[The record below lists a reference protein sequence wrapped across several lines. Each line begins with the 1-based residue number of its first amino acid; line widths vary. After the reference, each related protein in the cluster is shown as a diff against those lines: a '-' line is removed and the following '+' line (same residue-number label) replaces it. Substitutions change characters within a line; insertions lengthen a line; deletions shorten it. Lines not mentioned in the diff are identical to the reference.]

1 MSDVDVIWDG
11 VLGVV
16 RGELTTPVFKT
27 WFEHA
32 RAVSVDAE
40 GVFVIGVQNDFARE
54 WFESRYSS
62 LIRSAVEQVTGEAL
76 EIRVVVDRDAAPK
89 EGDGSA
95 GSDAGQ
101 ADAPPAGD
109 VGAADAGAIE
119 LTIEVSEEKR
129 VKEASEG
136 AFSSKYTFDTFV
148 TGESNR
154 FACTAALAVAEAP
167 GLSYNP
173 LFIYGGAGLGKTHL
187 LQAIGHYVTRHYPHK
202 KVVYVSTEQFT
213 NDFINSIRDRDSNR
227 IEGFRR
233 RYRDND
239 VLLVDDVQFL
249 KGKEGIQ
256 EEFFHTFN
264 TLQQHGKA
272 VVLSS
277 DRPPKDI
284 ATLEDRL
291 RSRFSMGLITDI
303 QPPDLETRIAIL
315 RRKVDTDGLEIPD
328 DVLEYAASRISSN
341 VRELE
346 GALTRIAAY
355 GSLSRHTIDL
365 DLAKGVLQDAFPER
379 STRPISIATIQ
390 REVCKFYSITQAELV
405 GSKRSQSIVYPRQ
418 IAMYLA
424 RELTDLSLPKIGDAF
439 GGRDHT
445 TVMHATAKIKKMMNA
460 QREVYN
466 QIQSLTNLIRQQS

>member
-1 MSDVDVIWDG
+1 MSDVNVIWDG
-11 VLGVV
+11 VLDVV

-40 GVFVIGVQNDFARE
+40 GTFVIGVQNDFARE

-62 LIRSAVEQVTGEAL
+62 LIRSAVEQVTGETL
-76 EIRVVVDRDAAPK
+76 VIRVIVDRDTP
-89 EGDGSA
+89 SA
-95 GSDAGQ
+95 TAEELQ
-101 ADAPPAGD
+101 LAEEA
-109 VGAADAGAIE
+109 AADPQTIE
-119 LTIEVSEEKR
+119 RDIEVSEER
-129 VKEASEG
+129 RLKEVSAG
-136 AFSSKYTFDTFV
+136 AFSARYTFDTFV
-148 TGESNR
+148 IGESNR

-187 LQAIGHYVTRHYPHK
+187 LQAIGHYVTSHYPHK
-202 KVVYVSTEQFT
+202 KVIYVSTEQFT

-227 IEGFRR
+227 IDGFRR

-264 TLQQHGKA
+264 ALQQHGKT

-303 QPPDLETRIAIL
+303 QPPDVETRIAIL
-315 RRKVDTDGLEIPD
+315 RRKVETEGLEIPD
-328 DVLEYAASRISSN
+328 DVLEYAAGRISSN

-355 GSLSRHTIDL
+355 GSLSRHLIDL

-379 STRPISIATIQ
+379 STRPISISIIQ
-390 REVCKFYSITQAELV
+390 REVCKYYSIGNSELV
-405 GSKRSQSIVYPRQ
+405 GSKRSQNIVYPRQ

-424 RELTDLSLPKIGDAF
+424 RELTDLSLPKIGEAF

-466 QIQSLTNLIRQQS
+466 QIQALTNTIRQQS

>member
-1 MSDVDVIWDG
+1 MLAEENHMTDVNTTWDR

-16 RGELTTPVFKT
+16 RRELTTPVYKT
-27 WFEHA
+27 FFEHA
-32 RAVSVDAE
+32 RPVSLEPD
-40 GVFVIGVQNDFARE
+40 GPFVIGVQSEFARD
-54 WFESRYSS
+54 WFETRYSS
-62 LIRSAVEQVTGEAL
+62 LLRSAVAQVTGRD
-76 EIRVVVDRDAAPK
+76 IDTRVVIDSEAGGDEQADQSAEHAESDPDVDRLSLEMDA
-89 EGDGSA
+89 
-95 GSDAGQ
+95 
-101 ADAPPAGD
+101 
-109 VGAADAGAIE
+109 
-119 LTIEVSEEKR
+119 SEEKR
-129 VKEASEG
+129 VQDASAG
-136 AFSSKYTFDTFV
+136 DFVARYTFDTFV
-148 TGESNR
+148 IGESNR

-187 LQAIGHYVTRHYPHK
+187 LQAVGHYVRGNYPHK

-213 NDFINSIRDRDSNR
+213 NEFINSIRDRTSNR
-227 IEGFRR
+227 IDGFRL
-233 RYRDND
+233 RYRSSD

-264 TLQQHGKA
+264 ALQQSGKA

-277 DRPPKDI
+277 DRPPKEI

-291 RSRFSMGLITDI
+291 QSRFSMGLITDI

-315 RRKVDTDGLEIPD
+315 RRKVEADHLVVPD
-328 DVLEYAASRISSN
+328 DVLEYTAGLVSSN

-346 GALTRIAAY
+346 GALTRVAAY
-355 GSLSRHTIDL
+355 GSLSRHPVDL
-365 DLAKGVLQDAFPER
+365 DLAKTVLQDAFPER
-379 STRPISIATIQ
+379 TTRPIPVSSIQ
-390 REVCKFYSITQAELV
+390 REVCKYYSISHTELV
-405 GSKRSQSIVYPRQ
+405 SSKRSQNIVYPRQ

-424 RELTDLSLPKIGDAF
+424 RELTDLSLPKIGEEF

-445 TVMHATAKIKKMMNA
+445 TVMHATKKIQKLLSA

-466 QIQSLTNLIRQQS
+466 QVQSLTTTIRQHA

>member
-1 MSDVDVIWDG
+1 MSDVNVIWDG
-11 VLGVV
+11 VLDVV

-32 RAVSVDAE
+32 RPVSLDTD
-40 GVFVIGVQNDFARE
+40 GVFVIGVQNEFARE

-62 LIRSAVEQVTGEAL
+62 LIRSAVSQVTGEGMD
-76 EIRVVVDRDAAPK
+76 IRVVIDREAA
-89 EGDGSA
+89 ESA
-95 GSDAGQ
+95 VSSVSTSD
-101 ADAPPAGD
+101 
-109 VGAADAGAIE
+109 V
-119 LTIEVSEEKR
+119 EVESIARDLEANEEKR
-129 VKEASEG
+129 LQEASAG
-136 AFSSKYTFDTFV
+136 DFGPKYTFDTFV

-187 LQAIGHYVTRHYPHK
+187 LQAIGHYVRKNYSHK

-227 IEGFRR
+227 IDGFRQ
-233 RYRDND
+233 RYRNSD

-264 TLQQHGKA
+264 ALQQHGKA

-315 RRKVDTDGLEIPD
+315 RRKVDTERLVVPD
-328 DVLEYAASRISSN
+328 DVLEYTAGRVSSN

-355 GSLSRHTIDL
+355 GSLSRHPVDL
-365 DLAKGVLQDAFPER
+365 ELAKTVLQDAFPER
-379 STRPISIATIQ
+379 STRPIAVSTIQ
-390 REVCKFYSITQAELV
+390 REVCKYYSISHSELV
-405 GSKRSQSIVYPRQ
+405 GSKRSQNIVYPRQ

-424 RELTDLSLPKIGDAF
+424 RELTDMSLPKIGDEF

-445 TVMHATAKIKKMMNA
+445 TVMHATAKIQKLMNA

-466 QIQSLTNLIRQQS
+466 QIQSLTNTIRQQT

>member
-1 MSDVDVIWDG
+1 MADVNVIWDG
-11 VLGVV
+11 VLDVV
-16 RGELTTPVFKT
+16 RSELTTPVFKT

-32 RAVSVDAE
+32 RPLSLEQD
-40 GVFVIGVQNDFARE
+40 GVFVIGVQNEFARE
-54 WFESRYSS
+54 WFETRYSS
-62 LIRSAVEQVTGEAL
+62 LIRSAVSQVTGEGFD
-76 EIRVVVDRDAAPK
+76 IRVIIDRERAGSEGSATASDVEQEEQQAPLDVETAEERRVRDAASG
-89 EGDGSA
+89 EFA
-95 GSDAGQ
+95 
-101 ADAPPAGD
+101 
-109 VGAADAGAIE
+109 
-119 LTIEVSEEKR
+119 T
-129 VKEASEG
+129 
-136 AFSSKYTFDTFV
+136 KYTFDTFV
-148 TGESNR
+148 IGQSNQ

-187 LQAIGHYVTRHYPHK
+187 LQAIGHYVRKNYSHK

-213 NDFINSIRDRDSNR
+213 NDFINSIRDRNSNR
-227 IEGFRR
+227 IDGFRQ
-233 RYRDND
+233 RYRSSD

-264 TLQQHGKA
+264 ALQQAGKA

-315 RRKVDTDGLEIPD
+315 RRKVDTERLEVPD
-328 DVLEYAASRISSN
+328 DVLEYTAGLVSSN

-355 GSLSRHTIDL
+355 GSLSRRTVDL
-365 DLAKGVLQDAFPER
+365 ELAKTVLQDAFPER
-379 STRPISIATIQ
+379 STRPIAVSAIQ
-390 REVCKFYSITQAELV
+390 REVCKYYSISHSELV
-405 GSKRSQSIVYPRQ
+405 GSKRSQNIVYPRQ

-424 RELTDLSLPKIGDAF
+424 RELTDLSLPKIGDEF

-445 TVMHATAKIKKMMNA
+445 TVMHATAKIQKLMNA

-466 QIQSLTNLIRQQS
+466 QIQSLTNTIRQHA

>member
-1 MSDVDVIWDG
+1 MSDMNIIWDG
-11 VLGVV
+11 VLEVV
-16 RGELTTPVFKT
+16 REELTTPVYKT

-32 RAVSVDAE
+32 HAVGIDPDGTFAV
-40 GVFVIGVQNDFARE
+40 GVQNEFARE

-62 LIRSAVEQVTGEAL
+62 LIRSALTQVTGEDL
-76 EIRVVVDRDAAPK
+76 GLRIVVDRDGEP
-89 EGDGSA
+89 
-95 GSDAGQ
+95 
-101 ADAPPAGD
+101 
-109 VGAADAGAIE
+109 V
-119 LTIEVSEEKR
+119 VSEEEP
-129 VKEASEG
+129 VSSEDATDPLALTLEASEQMRLKQASEG
-136 AFSSKYTFDTFV
+136 QFGSKYTFDTFV
-148 TGESNR
+148 AGESNR
-154 FACTAALAVAEAP
+154 FAYTAALAVAEAP

-187 LQAIGHYVTRHYPHK
+187 LQAIGHYVTAHYPHK

-239 VLLVDDVQFL
+239 VLLIDDVQFL

-264 TLQQHGKA
+264 ALQQHGKA

-315 RRKVDTDGLEIPD
+315 RRKVEAERLDIPNE
-328 DVLEYAASRISSN
+328 VLEYTAGRVSSN

-355 GSLSRHTIDL
+355 GSLSRHPIDL
-365 DLAKGVLQDAFPER
+365 DLAKSVLQDAFPER
-379 STRPISIATIQ
+379 SIRPISIAAIK
-390 REVCKFYSITQAELV
+390 REVCKYYSISESELT
-405 GSKRSQSIVYPRQ
+405 GSKRSRSIVYPRQ

-445 TVMHATAKIKKMMNA
+445 TVIHAKDKILKMMTA

-466 QIQSLTNLIRQQS
+466 QIQALTNSIRQQG

>member
-1 MSDVDVIWDG
+1 MLADGAVVSDVTTIWDG
-11 VLGVV
+11 VLAVV
-16 RGELTTPVFKT
+16 RSELTTPVYKT

-32 RAVSVDAE
+32 RPVSLDTD
-40 GVFVIGVQNDFARE
+40 GVFVIGVQNEFARD
-54 WFESRYSS
+54 WFETRYSS
-62 LIRSAVEQVTGEAL
+62 LIRSALTQVTGESL
-76 EIRVVVDRDAAPK
+76 DIRVVIDR
-89 EGDGSA
+89 EG
-95 GSDAGQ
+95 
-101 ADAPPAGD
+101 PAGE
-109 VGAADAGAIE
+109 APAAGAGHAGADSAVEPLNLDIE
-119 LTIEVSEEKR
+119 ASEEKR
-129 VKEASEG
+129 LLDASAG
-136 AFSSKYTFDTFV
+136 AFGARYTFDTFV
-148 TGESNR
+148 IGESNR

-187 LQAIGHYVTRHYPHK
+187 LQAVGHYVRKNYPHK

-213 NDFINSIRDRDSNR
+213 NEFINSIRDRTSNR
-227 IEGFRR
+227 IDGFRV
-233 RYRDND
+233 RYRSSD

-264 TLQQHGKA
+264 ALQQSGKA

-277 DRPPKDI
+277 DRPPSEI

-315 RRKVDTDGLEIPD
+315 RRKVDSDRLVIPA
-328 DVLEYAASRISSN
+328 DVLEYTAGLVCSN

-346 GALTRIAAY
+346 GALTRVAAY
-355 GSLSRHTIDL
+355 GSLSRHQVDL
-365 DLAKGVLQDAFPER
+365 DLAKKVLTDAFPER
-379 STRPISIATIQ
+379 STRPIKVSSIQ
-390 REVCKFYSITQAELV
+390 REVCKYYSISHSELV
-405 GSKRSQSIVYPRQ
+405 GSKRTQSIVYPRQ

-424 RELTDLSLPKIGDAF
+424 RELTDLSLPKIGDEF

-445 TVMHATAKIKKMMNA
+445 TVMHATAKIQKLMNA

-466 QIQSLTNLIRQQS
+466 QIQSLTNTIRQHA

>member
-1 MSDVDVIWDG
+1 MSDVNVIWDG
-11 VLGVV
+11 VLDVV

-32 RAVSVDAE
+32 RALFIDPA
-40 GVFVIGVQNDFARE
+40 GVFVIGVQNEFARE

-62 LIRSAVEQVTGEAL
+62 LIRSALSQVTGENL
-76 EIRVVVDRDAAPK
+76 SMRVVIDR
-89 EGDGSA
+89 EGPDETA
-95 GSDAGQ
+95 GGGPAD
-101 ADAPPAGD
+101 ADAPAEEESPALTLDDTEQQRLKDAAAGD
-109 VGAADAGAIE
+109 FG
-119 LTIEVSEEKR
+119 TR
-129 VKEASEG
+129 
-136 AFSSKYTFDTFV
+136 YTFDTFV
-148 TGESNR
+148 IGQSNR

-187 LQAIGHYVTRHYPHK
+187 LQAVGHYVRRNYPNK

-213 NDFINSIRDRDSNR
+213 NDFINSIRDRASNR
-227 IEGFRR
+227 IDGFRQ
-233 RYRDND
+233 RYRSSD

-264 TLQQHGKA
+264 ALQQSGKA

-284 ATLEDRL
+284 PTLEDRL

-315 RRKVDTDGLEIPD
+315 RRKVEAEHLVVPD
-328 DVLEYAASRISSN
+328 DVLEFTAGLVSSN

-355 GSLSRHTIDL
+355 GSLSRHTVDL
-365 DLAKGVLQDAFPER
+365 ELAKTVLQDAFPER
-379 STRPISIATIQ
+379 STRPIPVSTIQ
-390 REVCKFYSITQAELV
+390 REVCKYYSLSHAQLV
-405 GSKRSQSIVYPRQ
+405 GSKRTQAIVYPRQ

-424 RELTDLSLPKIGDAF
+424 RELTDLSLPKIGEEF

-445 TVMHATAKIKKMMNA
+445 TVMHATAKIHKLMNA

-466 QIQSLTNLIRQQS
+466 QIQSLTNSIRQHA

>member
-1 MSDVDVIWDG
+1 MSDMNIIWDG
-11 VLGVV
+11 VLDVV
-16 RGELTTPVFKT
+16 REELTTPVFKT

-32 RAVSVDAE
+32 RPVAVDPE
-40 GVFVIGVQNDFARE
+40 GALVIGVQNDFARE

-62 LIRSAVEQVTGEAL
+62 LIRSAVAQVTGEGL
-76 EIRVVVDRDAAPK
+76 EIRIVVDRDGEPASP
-89 EGDGSA
+89 EDDGQTPEASA
-95 GSDAGQ
+95 EVRDIART
-101 ADAPPAGD
+101 
-109 VGAADAGAIE
+109 
-119 LTIEVSEEKR
+119 LEVSEEQRLKD
-129 VKEASEG
+129 ASEG
-136 AFSSKYTFDTFV
+136 QFSSKYTFDTFV
-148 TGESNR
+148 SGESNR

-187 LQAIGHYVTRHYPHK
+187 LQAIGHYVTTHYPHK

-213 NDFINSIRDRDSNR
+213 NDFINSIRDRNSNR

-239 VLLVDDVQFL
+239 VLLIDDVQFL

-264 TLQQHGKA
+264 ALQQHGKA

-303 QPPDLETRIAIL
+303 QPPDVETRIAIL
-315 RRKVDTDGLEIPD
+315 RRKVETEKLDIPD
-328 DVLEYAASRISSN
+328 DVLEYTAGRVSSN

-365 DLAKGVLQDAFPER
+365 ALAKSVLQDAFPER
-379 STRPISIATIQ
+379 STRPIAISTIK
-390 REVCKFYSITQAELV
+390 REVCKYYSIGDSELI
-405 GSKRSQSIVYPRQ
+405 GSKRSQNIVYPRQ

-445 TVMHATAKIKKMMNA
+445 TVMHATAKIRKMMAA

-466 QIQSLTNLIRQQS
+466 QIQALTNSIRQQG